1 MLKKKKVNFL
11 NIVEK
16 IGNKLPQPINIFII
30 INSPYTISN
39 ESRDTLYG
47 IKYINR

>member
-16 IGNKLPQPINIFII
+16 IGNKLPQPINIFILLI
-30 INSPYTISN
+30 Y
-39 ESRDTLYG
+39 LFY
-47 IKYINR
+47 